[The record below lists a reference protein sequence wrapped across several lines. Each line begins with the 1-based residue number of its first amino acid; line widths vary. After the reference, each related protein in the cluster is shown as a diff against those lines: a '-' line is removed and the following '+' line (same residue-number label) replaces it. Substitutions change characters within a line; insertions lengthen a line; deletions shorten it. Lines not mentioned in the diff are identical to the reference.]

1 MGRGTIR
8 VAVSL
13 ERLQATIIRA
23 ALPPGKAPVGVPL
36 GAGVGAGGVAR
47 AAVQESQGEE
57 ALPPAE
63 LSCKVRVKGWEGRT
77 WWPFGLGLCVVRS
90 VKGRG
95 KKRVG
100 HSRSYRYEVMLL
112 LCA

>member
-47 AAVQESQGEE
+47 AAVQESHGEE

-63 LSCKVRVKGWEGRT
+63 LSCKVRVKDGKEGRKDVET
-77 WWPFGLGLCVVRS
+77 FWARVACDW
-90 VKGRG
+90 
-95 KKRVG
+95 KKKEEG
-100 HSRSYRYEVMLL
+100 
-112 LCA
+112 

>member
-57 ALPPAE
+57 APPAE
-63 LSCKVRVKGWEGRT
+63 LSCKVRDKGRDGRA
-77 WWPFGLGLCVVRS
+77 WRPFGLGLRVYCVCKEEER
-90 VKGRG
+90 
-95 KKRVG
+95 
-100 HSRSYRYEVMLL
+100 L
-112 LCA
+112 